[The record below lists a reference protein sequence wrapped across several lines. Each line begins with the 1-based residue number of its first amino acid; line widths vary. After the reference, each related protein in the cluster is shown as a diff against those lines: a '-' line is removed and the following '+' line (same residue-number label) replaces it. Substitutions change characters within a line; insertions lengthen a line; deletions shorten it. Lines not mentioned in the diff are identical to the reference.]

1 MSRVALAKGVRLEFP
16 ETSKVVT
23 SDRILLNQLL
33 QNLIG
38 NALKYTE
45 KGFVKSHR
53 DIGCGWIP
61 ALH

>member
-1 MSRVALAKGVRLEFP
+1 MKPVALAKGIRLEFP
-16 ETSKVVT
+16 ETSKIVI

-45 KGFVKSHR
+45 KGFVKDHR
-53 DIGCGWIP
+53 DLGCGWIP